1 MQAYDERGHR
11 LMADMGS
18 FTIYAAQM
26 TEYGTPYS
34 TINPITKAPVE
45 KIGRYYELPAVLCT
59 VDTR

>member
-1 MQAYDERGHR
+1 
-11 LMADMGS
+11 MADLGS